1 MDLSGLNVTIFV
13 EDGLAVY
20 VVSRDMVLRDIDSA
34 NLEYVSVVVKNEV
47 DMENAHSWT
56 SVAVLC
62 CLCRD
67 CQRVYDSIQIIGT
80 GPVQQFLDVLLSVRY
95 DNTADEP
102 SPDDCTIRFIVSDG
116 TNVVTRFTTVQI
128 SFMNDRPV
136 VDLNGQEAGVDFQTS
151 FVEGGVPVSVSFIS
165 DDGFAI

>member
-1 MDLSGLNVTIFV
+1 M
-13 EDGLAVY
+13 Y
-20 VVSRDMVLRDIDSA
+20 VVNWDMVLRDIDSA
-34 NLEYVSVVVKNEV
+34 NLEYVSMVVKNEV
-47 DMENAHSWT
+47 DMENAQLDFSSSSLL
-56 SVAVLC
+56 SV
-62 CLCRD
+62 
-67 CQRVYDSIQIIGT
+67 QRVYDSIQIIGT

-136 VDLNGQEAGVDFQTS
+136 VDLNGQEAGVDFQAS
-151 FVEGGVPVSVSFIS
+151 FVEGGVPVSVSFTLNIS

>member
-1 MDLSGLNVTIFV
+1 M
-13 EDGLAVY
+13 Y
-20 VVSRDMVLRDIDSA
+20 VVNWDMVLRDIDSA

-47 DMENAHSWT
+47 DMENAQ
-56 SVAVLC
+56 L
-62 CLCRD
+62 
-67 CQRVYDSIQIIGT
+67 DSIQIIGT

-151 FVEGGVPVSVSFIS
+151 FVEGDVPVSVSFALIIF

>member
-1 MDLSGLNVTIFV
+1 M
-13 EDGLAVY
+13 Y
-20 VVSRDMVLRDIDSA
+20 VVNWDMVLRDIDSA

-47 DMENAHSWT
+47 DMENAQ
-56 SVAVLC
+56 L
-62 CLCRD
+62 
-67 CQRVYDSIQIIGT
+67 DSIQIIGT

-116 TNVVTRFTTVQI
+116 TNVVTRF
-128 SFMNDRPV
+128 MNDRPV

-151 FVEGGVPVSVSFIS
+151 FVEGDVPVSVSFALIIF

>member
-1 MDLSGLNVTIFV
+1 M
-13 EDGLAVY
+13 
-20 VVSRDMVLRDIDSA
+20 
-34 NLEYVSVVVKNEV
+34 
-47 DMENAHSWT
+47 
-56 SVAVLC
+56 
-62 CLCRD
+62 
-67 CQRVYDSIQIIGT
+67 YDSIQIIGT

-151 FVEGGVPVSVSFIS
+151 FVEGGVPVSVSFTLNIS